1 MQFNDT
7 DHQSFSDLAKS
18 CLIEFSS
25 YADLASRLETHIEI
39 LDEGMTQAENDAD
52 NAREDAEDANDR
64 AADFI
69 EFTRDLYRTF
79 GPHACSKP
87 TDGDLAALVTSAR
100 ELLARNGVNP

>member
-1 MQFNDT
+1 MQSNDT
-7 DHQSFSDLAKS
+7 DHAAFIALAKE
-18 CLIEFSS
+18 CHIEF
-25 YADLASRLETHIEI
+25 ATFAELAKKLGKRIESLDDAANEFEERAET
-39 LDEGMTQAENDAD
+39 AE
-52 NAREDAEDANDR
+52 EDAQDARDR

>member
-1 MQFNDT
+1 MIFNDT
-7 DHQSFSDLAKS
+7 DHQAFADLAKS

-25 YADLASRLETHIEI
+25 YADLASKLETHIES
-39 LDEGMTQAENDAD
+39 LDEGMRDAENEAESAQDDAQD
-52 NAREDAEDANDR
+52 ARDS

-87 TDGDLAALVTSAR
+87 TDGDLAAIVTSAR
-100 ELLARNGVNP
+100 ELLARNGVTP